1 MTRHKIH
8 LGQTIATLLCAER
21 FIPCAEAAVRSVRS
35 EIEGYISRDPEF
47 LTTLGPHRVRSDA
60 PPGVVRRMA
69 EAATKVGVGPMAA
82 VAGAVAE
89 HAVRALKQAGARHVV
104 FDNGGD
110 IAFLLER
117 PVVVGIYAGPSA
129 LSGFGFRVLPRSDVF
144 GICTSSASVGH
155 SLSLG
160 VADAAIVVSQDVLLA
175 DAAATAL
182 GNRIISKEAGHLEV
196 VLSGFQPDG
205 VDGMMAVAGDVVG
218 VRGDLPELCRAD
230 VEYDLITRG

>member
-1 MTRHKIH
+1 MIRSKIH
-8 LGQTIATLLCAER
+8 IGQTIATLLSEER
-21 FIPCAEAAVRSVRS
+21 FIPQAEAAVRRVRG
-35 EIEGYISRDPEF
+35 EIEAYIRCDPKF
-47 LTTLGPHRVRSDA
+47 RTTLEPHRVRSDA
-60 PPGVVRRMA
+60 PPVVRRMA
-69 EAATKVGVGPMAA
+69 EAAIKVKVGPMAA

-89 HAVRALKQAGARHVV
+89 HTVRSLRQAGARHVV

-129 LSGFGFRVLPRSDVF
+129 LTGFGFRVQPRSEVF

-160 VADAAIVVSQDVLLA
+160 VADAAIVASQDVLLA

-182 GNRIISKEAGHLEV
+182 GNRIVSKEAGHIEA
-196 VLSGFQPDG
+196 VLSRFQPVG
-205 VDGMMAVAGDVVG
+205 VDGMMVVAGDMVG
-218 VRGDLPELCRAD
+218 IRGDLPELCRAD
-230 VEYDLITRG
+230 VEYDLITCG